1 MLDVQNSRVAHGTG
15 GWDLGYMTASR
26 IAVVTGGNQ
35 GLGRALVEGLAA
47 RLAPADRVLVT
58 GRDPD
63 RVAAA
68 VAEVATTARAR
79 VEGHVLDVGD
89 AAAVDVLARELGTVD
104 VVLSNA
110 AARMSPDRAP
120 ADEIDE
126 VLRVSNLG
134 TTRVLRAFAPRLR
147 PGGALIVVA
156 SSFGTLG
163 HLAAPLR
170 ARFDEADSLDDIDAV
185 LGAWR
190 DAVVAGSAEAEGWP
204 RWINVPSKVGQ
215 VAAVR
220 VLARSRR
227 ERDRSD
233 GTLIAAVCPGLV
245 DTDASRPWFDD
256 MSAARS
262 PAQAAAPILALA
274 LQADRDPTLYGEL
287 VRDGLVLSWTADIE
301 PDASAGALVSRA
313 A

>member
-1 MLDVQNSRVAHGTG
+1 
-15 GWDLGYMTASR
+15 MTASR
-26 IAVVTGGNQ
+26 TVLVTGANQ
-35 GLGRALVEGLAA
+35 GLGRALAEGLAA
-47 RLAPADRVLVT
+47 RLAPADRVLLT

-68 VAEVATTARAR
+68 AAEVAATARAQ
-79 VEGHVLDVGD
+79 VEGRVLDVGD
-89 AAAVDVLARELGTVD
+89 TTAVEAVARELGAVD

-110 AARMSPDRAP
+110 GARISPDRPP
-120 ADEIDE
+120 ADEIDD
-126 VLRVSNLG
+126 VLQVSNLG

-147 PGGALIVVA
+147 PGGALVVVA

-185 LGAWR
+185 LVAWR

-215 VAAVR
+215 VAAMR
-220 VLARSRR
+220 VLARRRR
-227 ERDRSD
+227 ERDLAD
-233 GTLIAAVCPGLV
+233 GMLIAAVCPGLI

-256 MSAARS
+256 MSAARTPS
-262 PAQAAAPILALA
+262 EAAVPILALA
-274 LQADRDPTLYGEL
+274 LQADRDPTRYGEL
-287 VRDGLVLSWTADIE
+287 VRDGRVLSWTAHIA
-301 PDASAGALVSRA
+301 PGASVGARVSRA

>member
-1 MLDVQNSRVAHGTG
+1 
-15 GWDLGYMTASR
+15 MTASR
-26 IAVVTGGNQ
+26 IALVTGGNQ
-35 GLGRALVEGLAA
+35 GLGRSLAEGLAA
-47 RLAPADRVLVT
+47 RLAPADRVLLT

-68 VAEVATTARAR
+68 AAEVAATARAR

-89 AAAVDVLARELGTVD
+89 AAAVDALAGELGTVD
-104 VVLSNA
+104 LVLSNA

-147 PGGALIVVA
+147 HGGALIVVA

-163 HLAAPLR
+163 HLARPLR
-170 ARFDEADSLDDIDAV
+170 ARFDEADSLDDVDAV
-185 LGAWR
+185 LRAWR
-190 DAVVAGSAEAEGWP
+190 DAVVAGRAEAEGWP
-204 RWINVPSKVGQ
+204 AWINVPSKVGQ

-227 ERDRSD
+227 ARDRSA

-287 VRDGLVLSWTADIE
+287 VRDGRVLSWTAEIE

>member
-185 LGAWR
+185 LVAWR